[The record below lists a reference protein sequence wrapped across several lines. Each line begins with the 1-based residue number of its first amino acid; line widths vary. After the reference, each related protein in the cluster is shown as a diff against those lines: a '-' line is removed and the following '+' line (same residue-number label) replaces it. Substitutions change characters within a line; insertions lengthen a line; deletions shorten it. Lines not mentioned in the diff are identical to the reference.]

1 MKSPKRNSPWLVWLL
16 MILLLPI
23 AAGCASPTK
32 LARKS
37 QDQLSEGRPAKAYET
52 ALKAARKESENPEVR
67 AALKSAG
74 DALLVLEGDRFR
86 ALLPHDTLAAA
97 EVALRMSDMRYEMAT
112 FGVSAAVDGQ
122 LSLMEAEA
130 RAASARGFEAEAER
144 RLAAGD
150 PKDAYFALSDAVR
163 MTPDDASVR
172 TRLDD
177 VHAEATDRIL
187 IFPLVNDTRYAL
199 APSALDPGESY
210 DLDHALG
217 KRNLL
222 FTDLL
227 APDLAWRASTA
238 QEFRSLTPQRAMQ
251 IGERAGASRVL
262 WGRVYGD
269 RLDTRTEIVQ
279 ETVYRATTVVDP
291 EGNRVET
298 WEAHTLRIATHDRW
312 ASAAIE
318 CEVYDV
324 ESGQLVTRREDEETV
339 GIRTVV
345 GLSSLR
351 GDAREYRLYPKEW
364 ETSDRELCRA
374 RDREWQD
381 RYGELGVTRMI
392 ELCGRTPGVAVLS
405 GGTTYGEIVNSSKR
419 FGVYYGKLPSE
430 EALLSHALSDSW
442 KLVADALAEAD
453 RL

>member
-1 MKSPKRNSPWLVWLL
+1 MKSPKRHSAWLVGLAA
-16 MILLLPI
+16 ILFVPF

-67 AALKSAG
+67 AALKDAG

-97 EVALRMSDMRYEMAT
+97 EVALRMSDLRYEMAS

-122 LSLMEAEA
+122 LSMLEAKA
-130 RAASARGFEAEAER
+130 RSTAARTFDAEAER

-150 PKDAYFALSDAVR
+150 PKDAFFALSDAVR
-163 MTPDDASVR
+163 MTPDDETVR

-177 VHAEATDRIL
+177 VHAQATDHIL
-187 IFPLVNDTRYAL
+187 VFPLVNDTRYDLSL
-199 APSALDPGESY
+199 AALDPGESY
-210 DLDHALG
+210 DLSHSLG

-227 APDLAWRASTA
+227 APDLAWRAGTA
-238 QEFRSLTPQRAMQ
+238 EEFRSLTPQRAMQ
-251 IGERAGASRVL
+251 IGGRAGASRVL

-279 ETVYRATTVVDP
+279 ETVYRVTTAVDP

-298 WEAHTLRIATHDRW
+298 WEAHTLRVATHDRW

-324 ESGQLVTRREDEETV
+324 ESGELVTRREDAETV

-351 GDAREYRLYPKEW
+351 GEAREYRLYPKEW
-364 ETSDRELCRA
+364 ETSDREACRA

-381 RYGELGVTRMI
+381 RYGELGVSRMI

-405 GGTTYGEIVNSSKR
+405 GGTTYGEIVNSSR
-419 FGVYYGKLPSE
+419 
-430 EALLSHALSDSW
+430 
-442 KLVADALAEAD
+442 
-453 RL
+453 